1 MQMIQA
7 PVYTYAMGFTAS
19 MGTALLCTG
28 EKGHR
33 YALPHATI
41 HMHPTGGGTQ
51 GYTEDVRIATREQER
66 LQAQLFHLMGR
77 HTGHSWKEL
86 EDYFLRDRFLNA
98 EEAKA
103 YGLVDEILGDSSDV
117 VHLDYSELIIST
129 RGQLQI

>member
-1 MQMIQA
+1 
-7 PVYTYAMGFTAS
+7 
-19 MGTALLCTG
+19 
-28 EKGHR
+28 
-33 YALPHATI
+33 
-41 HMHPTGGGTQ
+41 
-51 GYTEDVRIATREQER
+51 
-66 LQAQLFHLMGR
+66 MGR

-98 EEAKA
+98 EEARA